1 MSYFKYLPTIL
12 YSGQQSKNLLARAQ
26 LSENNKKNTTLY
38 YPYTINEDN
47 GTRPDLLS
55 YYYYESVE
63 YDWLIYFANEVV
75 DPYYDLGLSQSDFNK
90 YIVKKYGSIQLAQS
104 KIAFY
109 RTNWDQYGD
118 SEITVEAY
126 EALDAS
132 LKKYWV
138 PKYDIFDQTVAYGR
152 KKEDL
157 IINTNRIIQCDII
170 NTVGQFTV
178 GERVQANSSIYGTCT
193 YANSTVLQMQH
204 IVGANTS
211 NIIDVTMTGQESS
224 ASCNVQ
230 SVTVITENLSSA
242 VESNYWVP
250 VTYYDNEVEV
260 NEAKKN
266 INFINNSYKSDMEA
280 ELKKVMRQ

>member
-1 MSYFKYLPTIL
+1 MSYFKHLPTIL
-12 YSGQQSKNLLARAQ
+12 YSGQQGKNLLARAK
-26 LSENNKKNTTLY
+26 LSDNTKKNATLY
-38 YPYTINEDN
+38 YPYSISENT
-47 GTRPDLLS
+47 GTRADLLS
-55 YYYYESVE
+55 YYYYENSE

-109 RTNWDQYGD
+109 RTNWDQFGD
-118 SEITVEAY
+118 SEITVAAY

-132 LKKYWV
+132 VKKYWV

-157 IINTNRIIQCDII
+157 VVNTNKIVQCDI
-170 NTVGQFTV
+170 TDAVGTFAE

-193 YANSTVLQMQH
+193 YANTTVLQMQH

-211 NIIDVTMTGQESS
+211 NVIDVTMTGQESG
-224 ASCNVQ
+224 ATCKVQ
-230 SVTVITENLSSA
+230 TLTVITENLSSA
-242 VESNYWVP
+242 VESTYWAP
-250 VTYYDNEVEV
+250 VTFYDNEVEI

-280 ELKKVMRQ
+280 ELKKVMKQ

>member
-1 MSYFKYLPTIL
+1 MSYFKHLPTIL
-12 YSGQQSKNLLARAQ
+12 YAGQQGKNLLARAQ
-26 LSENNKKNTTLY
+26 LSENTKKNVTLY
-38 YPYTINEDN
+38 YPYTINEDT

-55 YYYYESVE
+55 HYYYDDPA
-63 YDWLIYFANEVV
+63 YDWLIYFANDVV
-75 DPYYDLGLSQSDFNK
+75 DPYYDLGLAQSDFDK

-109 RTNWDQYGD
+109 RTNWDLFGD
-118 SEITVEAY
+118 SEITIEAY

-132 LKKYWV
+132 VKKYWV

-157 IINTNRIIQCDII
+157 IINTNKIIQCDII
-170 NTVGQFTV
+170 DTTGQFTV

-193 YANSTVLQMQH
+193 LANSTVIQMQH

-211 NIIDVTMTGQESS
+211 NILNVTMTGQESLI
-224 ASCNVQ
+224 SCNVQ
-230 SVTVITENLSSA
+230 SVTVISENLSSS
-242 VESNYWVP
+242 VESTYWSP
-250 VTYYDNEVEV
+250 VTFYDNESEI
-260 NEAKKN
+260 NQAKKN
-266 INFINNSYKSDMEA
+266 INFINNSFKSTVED

>member
-1 MSYFKYLPTIL
+1 MSYFKHLPTIL
-12 YSGQQSKNLLARAQ
+12 YNGQQGKNLLARAQ
-26 LSENNKKNTTLY
+26 LSEATKKNATLY
-38 YPYTINEDN
+38 YPYSISEDV
-47 GTRPDLLS
+47 GTRADLLS
-55 YYYYESVE
+55 YYYYESSE

-75 DPYYDLGLSQSDFNK
+75 DPYYDLGLAQSDFDK
-90 YIVKKYGSIQLAQS
+90 YIVKKYSSIQRAQS

-109 RTNWDQYGD
+109 RTNWDMYGD
-118 SEITVEAY
+118 SEITVPAY

-132 LKKYWV
+132 VKKYWV
-138 PKYDIFDQTVAYGR
+138 PVYDIFDQTVAYSR

-157 IINTNRIIQCDII
+157 IVNTNKIIQCDVI

-193 YANSTVLQMQH
+193 FANTTVLQMQH

-211 NIIDVTMTGQESS
+211 NIVNVTLLGQESA

-230 SVTVITENLSSA
+230 SVAVIAENLSSA
-242 VESNYWVP
+242 VESIYWSP
-250 VTYYDNEVEV
+250 VTFYDNETEI
-260 NEAKKN
+260 NDAKKN

-280 ELKKVMRQ
+280 ELKKVMKQ

>member
-1 MSYFKYLPTIL
+1 MSYFKHLPTIL
-12 YSGQQSKNLLARAQ
+12 YNGQQGKNLLARAQ
-26 LSENNKKNTTLY
+26 LSENTKKNSALY
-38 YPYTINEDN
+38 YPYSINEN
-47 GTRPDLLS
+47 TGTRADLLS
-55 YYYYESVE
+55 YYYYESSE
-63 YDWLIYFANEVV
+63 YDWLVYFANEVV

-109 RTNWDQYGD
+109 RTNWDVYGD
-118 SEITVEAY
+118 SEITVAAY

-132 LKKYWV
+132 VKKYWV
-138 PKYDIFDQTVAYGR
+138 PKYDIYDQTVAYGR

-157 IINTNRIIQCDII
+157 IVNTNRIIQCDVI
-170 NTVGQFTV
+170 NATGQFTV

-193 YANSTVLQMQH
+193 FANSTILQMQH

-211 NIIDVTMTGQESS
+211 NILNLTMTGQESL

-230 SVTVITENLSSA
+230 SVAVITENLSSA
-242 VESNYWVP
+242 IESTYWSP
-250 VTYYDNEVEV
+250 VTFYDNEVEI